1 MEDKRV
7 DIVFELI
14 NRQQFVDD
22 LERDEL
28 YSAVSIIPQAG
39 VLFCYITMLV
49 SVCYVPVT
57 GRIW

>member
-28 YSAVSIIPQAG
+28 YSVVSIIPQAG
-39 VLFCYITMLV
+39 VIFYYITMLV
-49 SVCYVPVT
+49 SVCYVPVA